1 MKKVK
6 IFNNEKN
13 KEVVFEFEDLG
24 NNIYHYTTNDN
35 KVIKFDYTQTKEL
48 IDTILTDCK
57 VDIFKV
63 FRQKYSLSDTTFFN
77 NQKSKDPRFNLKLYL
92 IYLDLKQNKD
102 TINQEIEL
110 MENAIKTN
118 KLSVNQY
125 AKLSK
130 ITKQS
135 LFNIKSNKQDKGN
148 KYFYKTYLKIVEAN
162 KYLKESKI

>member
-13 KEVVFEFEDLG
+13 KEVVLEFEDLG
-24 NNIYHYTTNDN
+24 NNIYQYTTNDN
-35 KVIKFDYTQTKEL
+35 KVITFDYTQTKEL

-77 NQKSKDPRFNLKLYL
+77 NQQSKDPRYNLKMYL

-102 TINQEIEL
+102 TMNQEIEL
-110 MENAIKTN
+110 MENAIKSN
-118 KLSVNQY
+118 KISVNQY

-130 ITKQS
+130 ITKQT
-135 LFNIKSNKQDKGN
+135 LFNIKNNKQNKDK
-148 KYFYKTYLKIVEAN
+148 KYFYKNYIKIVEAN
-162 KYLKESKI
+162 KYLKESEF

>member
-13 KEVVFEFEDLG
+13 KEVVLEFEDLG
-24 NNIYHYTTNDN
+24 NNIYQYTTNDN
-35 KVIKFDYTQTKEL
+35 KVITFDYTQTKEL

-57 VDIFKV
+57 VDIFKF

-77 NQKSKDPRFNLKLYL
+77 NQQSKDPRYNLKMYL

-102 TINQEIEL
+102 TMNQEIEL
-110 MENAIKTN
+110 MENSIKSN
-118 KLSVNQY
+118 KISVNQY

-130 ITKQS
+130 ITKQT
-135 LFNIKSNKQDKGN
+135 LFNIKNNKQNKDK
-148 KYFYKTYLKIVEAN
+148 KYFYKNYIKIVEAN
-162 KYLKESKI
+162 KYLKESEF